1 VTHGTEVVDLRW
13 LDARDDIDEVGGIAE
28 ISVVKKESDTGFVS
42 VFVEVFD
49 AAGVERRGTANDA
62 VNLKVGEISE

>member
-1 VTHGTEVVDLRW
+1 
-13 LDARDDIDEVGGIAE
+13 
-28 ISVVKKESDTGFVS
+28 VKKETDSGFMS
-42 VFVEVFD
+42 VLVEVFD